1 MSAPS
6 PHSDFELE
14 AVAQA
19 SEFPPSPRPSPGQLL
34 AAIQDGSL
42 SVVEALLARGT
53 DPNTPNPEDCMTPL
67 VLAATRGHLGIV
79 RRLLDHSANPDTH
92 LSDYPNTSPLIEACR
107 GGYFEVARLL
117 LERKAVPT
125 HHNGEALASG
135 DWPLTVA
142 SDIGIAQLLAVYGAD
157 LEVCGWVYDGGGD
170 TGRFSLSSEL
180 IQNGQLGVAG
190 WLHAVGVHNDD
201 EEYEDGYL
209 SHPMNKT
216 IHTVKDKGPVWQVLQ
231 RTLHWRRFGFGFG
244 VAAQRRRTPSH
255 DPARC
260 TPVLVGQTTCDR

>member
-6 PHSDFELE
+6 PHADFELE

-19 SEFPPSPRPSPGQLL
+19 SEFPPSPRPNPGPLF

-53 DPNTPNPEDCMTPL
+53 DPNTPNPQDRMTPL
-67 VLAATRGHLGIV
+67 VLASTRGHLGIV

-92 LSDYPNTSPLIEACR
+92 LSACMQTDVWPETNTTPLIEACR

-117 LERKAVPT
+117 LERKAMPT
-125 HHNGEALASG
+125 HHDGSDEGEWSG

-157 LEVCGWVYDGGGD
+157 LEVCGWTPEFEEYS
-170 TGRFSLSSEL
+170 FSSML
-180 IQNGQLGVAG
+180 IHNGQLDVAG

-201 EEYEDGYL
+201 KDGNV
-209 SHPMNKT
+209 SHPTNKT
-216 IHTVKDKGPVWQVLQ
+216 IHTVKDPVWQVL
-231 RTLHWRRFGFGFG
+231 HWRHFGFGFG
-244 VAAQRRRTPSH
+244 VAAQRRHTPLH
-255 DPARC
+255 DHARC
-260 TPVLVGQTTCDR
+260 TPTRIAFGVHQ